1 MDLEGPNV
9 RVIEGTEGLLDVE
22 ETALIVSEIDGVTA
36 LEINLDEDQTLVV
49 LALNGLEEAAAT

>member
-22 ETALIVSEIDGVTA
+22 ETALIVPEIDGVTA
-36 LEINLDEDQTLVV
+36 LEINLDEDQTLIV